1 MGDLLALAVVAHGG
15 MQRWD
20 EFKTLR
26 TVLSVAGSLLLT
38 GKIFEIKT
46 RDDPGASFAGQ
57 TLETPSDQDAACQD
71 LVWSEP
77 VNRSSTNPPFARP
90 SGRRQLCPA
99 PAPCPVGQRKT

>member
-1 MGDLLALAVVAHGG
+1 MGDLLALAAVAHGG

-20 EFKTLR
+20 EFTTLR

-77 VNRSSTNPPFARP
+77 VNPLVP
-90 SGRRQLCPA
+90 
-99 PAPCPVGQRKT
+99 